1 MSNKHTDS
9 WIFYSTI
16 VRMRKFLTHFS
27 VIILLIVGAAL
38 FFVPTHTAQAVEVL
52 DTLTKF
58 FTFSADIVYG
68 LIGKIL
74 WWVLIPLTGKILNLI
89 GQMIDIALSMSLTK
103 EFYTS
108 LSIDI
113 AWGIIR
119 DLCNI
124 FFIFILI
131 FTGVRTILGI
141 DTSNTRHVVVSVIIG
156 AILINFSL
164 FLTQA
169 VIDVSNI
176 FTAWITNGIIALSDG
191 SGGVSNSAMSV
202 LQMSKLAG
210 TQGGFDTKNW
220 DVSLFASGV
229 ALLALN
235 CITIYVFFKVAFL
248 MLGRLVS
255 LIILLIMSPLGFVG
269 HLIPKLEKYAK
280 DWRDEL
286 TKACLMVPM
295 FLLLLYITLY
305 IATKFDTVLANFR
318 TSTTNELAS
327 GAFGIEHYVLFAI
340 IAMMLLKSLEVAEE
354 YTGVVAGQ
362 VGGFVK
368 SGVGLV
374 AGVGATR
381 IIGGAGAALAKSR
394 VATSL
399 ATSNNAFARGIGDA
413 VRTTG
418 TFASESNFGVKSA
431 RSGLGFDKTGLLK
444 EQIKGAEKGYE
455 GDIKAY
461 QKKEEGIGKSLGEI
475 DPKLQIA
482 RGRAMQ
488 GKDNT
493 TGEKI
498 KPGLFGKV
506 ISRPLSAVYGVVSGQ
521 TTTGSAANSALGT
534 NFDNTIDYN
543 AKTGGKIESAGTDAL
558 KKERKKEAA
567 KMKQESGLKAAQE
580 AYDTEEKK
588 YKEQKNNLEK
598 EVSGIEKELVKYN
611 DSSRSI
617 DGVVVDQATYDF
629 RKSAV
634 TGGIGIR
641 KKNLSDLE
649 NEIKTKKQSLD
660 TKKKV
665 VNDAFKSKHG
675 VDIDTAEKEGKEI
688 ENKETSERIKK
699 VLEKDAEKSAEPE
712 KPKEEKK

>member
-1 MSNKHTDS
+1 VSNKYTDS

-27 VIILLIVGAAL
+27 VIILLIVGAVL

-318 TSTTNELAS
+318 TPTTNELAS

-381 IIGGAGAALAKSR
+381 IIGGAGAAMAKSR
-394 VATSL
+394 IATSL

-418 TFASESNFGVKSA
+418 TFAAESNFGVKSA
-431 RSGLGFDKTGLLK
+431 RSGLGFDKVGVLK

-482 RGRAMQ
+482 RGRVMQ
-488 GKDNT
+488 GKDGK

-498 KPGLFGKV
+498 QPGLIGKV
-506 ISRPLSAVYGVVSGQ
+506 IGRPLSSIYGVVSGQ
-521 TTTGSAANSALGT
+521 KTTGSAVNSTFGT

-543 AKTGGKIESAGTDAL
+543 AKIGGKMESTGSAAL
-558 KKERKKEAA
+558 KKERKKEAS
-567 KMKQESGLKAAQE
+567 KMKEETGLGTAQRSYRQE
-580 AYDTEEKK
+580 EEK
-588 YKEQKNNLEK
+588 YNEQKKNLEK
-598 EVSGIEKELVKYN
+598 EISDIEKELPKYN
-611 DSSRSI
+611 DSLKSI
-617 DGVVVDQATYDF
+617 DGVIVDNVTYDF
-629 RKSAV
+629 RKSAIKA
-634 TGGIGIR
+634 GINIR
-641 KKNLSDLE
+641 KKNLSDIE
-649 NEIKTKKQSLD
+649 NNIKLKKQSLE
-660 TKKKV
+660 TKKQE
-665 VNDAFKSKHG
+665 VNDAFKTKHG
-675 VDIDTAEKEGKEI
+675 VDIETAEKEGAEV
-688 ENKETSERIKK
+688 ENKEKDEILKK
-699 VLEKDAEKSAEPE
+699 VLEKEKE
-712 KPKEEKK
+712 KPSGEEPKEEKK